1 MENLIITEKI
11 DFYLSGKMS
20 AEEQKAFEEQ
30 MSLDAELKRE
40 VDLQREVI
48 RAIRKQALRDKVK
61 TFEKKTRFKN
71 LVRIIT
77 TALAPIAVAA
87 CVAGIVIVPQMQ
99 AVASLSE
106 DTQLYSSATIE
117 MIDAYSS
124 LRGGDESSDVIL
136 NATELMQ
143 KNEFKQADMI
153 LCEGLKSLEKV
164 TSDDIQAYSAKEDM
178 LYLRVLCSI
187 KEGKVYSTRNLLSQ
201 VVEMD
206 ITHKEAAQALLN
218 KIKGE

>member
-30 MSLDAELKRE
+30 MNLDAELKRE

-143 KNEFKQADMI
+143 KNEFKQADKI
-153 LCEGLKSLEKV
+153 LCEGLKLLEKV

-178 LYLRVLCSI
+178 LYMRALCSI

>member
-30 MSLDAELKRE
+30 MNLDAELKRE

-61 TFEKKTRFKN
+61 TFEKKARFKN
-71 LVRIIT
+71 VVRIIT
-77 TALAPIAVAA
+77 TALTPIAVAA

-99 AVASLSE
+99 AVALLSE
-106 DTQLYSSATIE
+106 NTQLYSSATTE

-143 KNEFKQADMI
+143 KNEFKQADKI

-206 ITHKEAAQALLN
+206 ITHKEAAQVLLN

>member
-30 MSLDAELKRE
+30 MNLDAELKRE

-117 MIDAYSS
+117 MIREGVISFFSS
-124 LRGGDESSDVIL
+124 GETISFNASSASFTVI
-136 NATELMQ
+136 
-143 KNEFKQADMI
+143 
-153 LCEGLKSLEKV
+153 SLF
-164 TSDDIQAYSAKEDM
+164 S
-178 LYLRVLCSI
+178 R
-187 KEGKVYSTRNLLSQ
+187 LLSATSLFSAPSSSRIL
-201 VVEMD
+201 D
-206 ITHKEAAQALLN
+206 LI
-218 KIKGE
+218 

>member
-143 KNEFKQADMI
+143 KNITKQ
-153 LCEGLKSLEKV
+153 
-164 TSDDIQAYSAKEDM
+164 
-178 LYLRVLCSI
+178 
-187 KEGKVYSTRNLLSQ
+187 
-201 VVEMD
+201 
-206 ITHKEAAQALLN
+206 
-218 KIKGE
+218 

>member
-143 KNEFKQADMI
+143 KNEFKQDKI

-187 KEGKVYSTRNLLSQ
+187 KEGKVYRTRNLLSQ

-206 ITHKEAAQALLN
+206 ITHKEAAQSLLN

>member
-206 ITHKEAAQALLN
+206 ITHKEAAQSLLN

>member
-143 KNEFKQADMI
+143 KNEFKQADKI
-153 LCEGLKSLEKV
+153 LCEGLKLLEKV

-178 LYLRVLCSI
+178 LYMLALCSI

>member
-1 MENLIITEKI
+1 
-11 DFYLSGKMS
+11 MS

-61 TFEKKTRFKN
+61 TFEKKARLKN
-71 LVRIIT
+71 VVRIIT

-87 CVAGIVIVPQMQ
+87 CVAGIVVVPQMQ

-106 DTQLYSSATIE
+106 NTQLYSSATTE

-143 KNEFKQADMI
+143 KNEFKQADKI
-153 LCEGLKSLEKV
+153 LCEALKSLETV
-164 TSDDIQAYSAKEDM
+164 TKDDIQAYSAKEDM
-178 LYLRVLCSI
+178 LYLRALCSI
-187 KEGKVYSTRNLLSQ
+187 KEGKVYRTRNLLSQ
-201 VVEMD
+201 VIEMD
-206 ITHKEAAQALLN
+206 ITHKEEAQTLLN
-218 KIKGE
+218 KIKGK

>member
-11 DFYLSGKMS
+11 DLYLSGKMS

-61 TFEKKTRFKN
+61 TFEKKARFKN
-71 LVRIIT
+71 VVRIIT

-106 DTQLYSSATIE
+106 DTQLYSSATTE

-143 KNEFKQADMI
+143 KNEFKQADKI
-153 LCEGLKSLEKV
+153 LSEGLKSLETV
-164 TSDDIQAYSAKEDM
+164 TKDDIQAYSAKEDM
-178 LYLRVLCSI
+178 LYMRALCSI
-187 KEGKVYSTRNLLSQ
+187 KEGKVYRTRNLLSQ
-201 VVEMD
+201 VIEMD
-206 ITHKEAAQALLN
+206 VTHKEEAQTLLN
-218 KIKGE
+218 KIKGK

>member
-20 AEEQKAFEEQ
+20 ADEQKAFEEQ

-61 TFEKKTRFKN
+61 IFEKKARFKN
-71 LVRIIT
+71 VVRIIT

-87 CVAGIVIVPQMQ
+87 CVAGIVVVPQMQ
-99 AVASLSE
+99 AVALLSE
-106 DTQLYSSATIE
+106 NTQLYSSATTE

-143 KNEFKQADMI
+143 KNEFKQADKI
-153 LCEGLKSLEKV
+153 LCECLKSLETV
-164 TSDDIQAYSAKEDM
+164 TKDDIQAYSAKEDM
-178 LYLRVLCSI
+178 LYLRALCSI
-187 KEGKVYSTRNLLSQ
+187 KEGKVYRTRNLLSQ
-201 VVEMD
+201 VIEMD
-206 ITHKEAAQALLN
+206 ITHKEEAQTLLN
-218 KIKGE
+218 KIKGK

>member
-143 KNEFKQADMI
+143 KNEFKQAEKI
-153 LCEGLKSLEKV
+153 LSERLKSLEKV

-187 KEGKVYSTRNLLSQ
+187 KEGKVYRTRNLLSQ

-206 ITHKEAAQALLN
+206 ITHKEAALALLN